1 MERKA
6 KLHTIADVSLGQTF
20 RERAETDKP
29 ISGIRLIQIKDI
41 REGELS
47 DVSGLPYAD
56 IEPSKLKVKL
66 IDGDLLLPLRGTRT
80 EAMIFRKGGSRE
92 DVTTTN
98 QVAIIRPKD
107 GLVTL
112 DYLHWFFNSDIG
124 SLTLDS
130 IRTAATIP
138 NISVRNLVEI
148 TLPVPDDEA
157 QKEVVAIYNNWR
169 LQKENLHEL
178 IINGEAIMAS
188 AAQKILSRGLV

>member
-1 MERKA
+1 MEREV
-6 KLHTIADVSLGQTF
+6 KLRTTADVSLGQTF
-20 RERAETDKP
+20 RERAETDKS

-41 REGELS
+41 REGELL
-47 DVSGLPYAD
+47 DVTGLPYAD

-80 EAMIFRKGGSRE
+80 EAMIFRGGSSRE

-107 GLVTL
+107 GLVRL

-124 SLTLDS
+124 SLTLES
-130 IRTAATIP
+130 IRTTATIP
-138 NISVRNLVEI
+138 NISVRNLAEI
-148 TLPVPDDEA
+148 KLPVPDDNA
-157 QKEVVAIYNNWR
+157 QKEIVAIYNNWR

-188 AAQKILSRGLV
+188 AAQKILNRGLV

>member
-6 KLHTIADVSLGQTF
+6 KLHTIAEVSLGQTF
-20 RERAETDKP
+20 RARAETDKP

-80 EAMIFRKGGSRE
+80 EAMIFRRGGSRE

-98 QVAIIRPKD
+98 QVAIVRPKD

-138 NISVRNLVEI
+138 SISVRNLVEI